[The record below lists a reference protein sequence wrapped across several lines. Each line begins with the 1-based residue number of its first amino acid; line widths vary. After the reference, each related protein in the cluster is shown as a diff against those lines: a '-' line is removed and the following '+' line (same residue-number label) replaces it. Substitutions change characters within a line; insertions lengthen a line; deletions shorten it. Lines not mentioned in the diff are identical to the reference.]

1 MTLEG
6 SYARPMVAH
15 PRFRP
20 RLGRDDRELL
30 KLAIPA
36 LGALL
41 AEPLYV
47 LTDTAVV
54 GHLGTAQLGGLGVAS
69 GALMFGYGLCIFLA
83 YGTTAT
89 VARLA
94 GAGEQ
99 RRAAEQAVQSLWLA
113 LGLGV
118 VLAVAGSTMSD
129 GLLGMLGAEGDIA
142 RHAGTYLRI
151 SLLGAPAMLLMLAGV
166 GYLRGLRD
174 TVRPLWVAVGTAVL
188 NLVLELVLVFGLDM
202 GIGASAAATVVAQ
215 WAGAGCFIIWIGREV
230 RRYDVS
236 LRPRPGSIVRL
247 LAVSSQLLVRNLSL
261 TGTFLVGTAVAARI
275 GDVEVAAHQVAF
287 QTWMLLVLMM
297 DAAAIAA
304 QTMVGERLGA
314 GDADAARRI
323 GTRTILW
330 SVAVGVLGGLVLA
343 TWRSD
348 VAGIFTSDPDVVA
361 VAGFLLLHS
370 ALMAPLG
377 AVAFALDGVL
387 IGAGDQRFMAAAMV
401 GAAGLAVTA
410 MVVGRLA
417 DLGIGWLWAAFWLFF
432 AARSMILGLRFLGD
446 RWQVVGA
453 ERP

>member
-1 MTLEG
+1 
-6 SYARPMVAH
+6 
-15 PRFRP
+15 
-20 RLGRDDRELL
+20 
-30 KLAIPA
+30 
-36 LGALL
+36 
-41 AEPLYV
+41 
-47 LTDTAVV
+47 
-54 GHLGTAQLGGLGVAS
+54 
-69 GALMFGYGLCIFLA
+69 
-83 YGTTAT
+83 
-89 VARLA
+89 
-94 GAGEQ
+94 
-99 RRAAEQAVQSLWLA
+99 
-113 LGLGV
+113 
-118 VLAVAGSTMSD
+118 
-129 GLLGMLGAEGDIA
+129 
-142 RHAGTYLRI
+142 
-151 SLLGAPAMLLMLAGV
+151 
-166 GYLRGLRD
+166 
-174 TVRPLWVAVGTAVL
+174 
-188 NLVLELVLVFGLDM
+188 
-202 GIGASAAATVVAQ
+202 
-215 WAGAGCFIIWIGREV
+215 
-230 RRYDVS
+230 
-236 LRPRPGSIVRL
+236 VRL

-314 GDADAARRI
+314 GDAAAARRI

-343 TWRSD
+343 TWRGD

-432 AARSMILGLRFLGD
+432 AARSMILGVRFLGD